1 MKLIKRVRIPVDG
14 LKRLSSIMKYYHLPL
29 EYLELRSTYGAYF
42 RNIWDPWLAKLIKG
56 CPSLKQ
62 ISIERLL
69 EENHPINWRAQE
81 PRGCFSLHRAFQSRV
96 IKRRAYFDWLDFP
109 MLVHKVGDIQDEGH
123 ETCAFTVTLSK
134 KKKKGA
140 ELQELTFRWK
150 APMNRMPREV
160 H

>member
-1 MKLIKRVRIPVDG
+1 
-14 LKRLSSIMKYYHLPL
+14 
-29 EYLELRSTYGAYF
+29 
-42 RNIWDPWLAKLIKG
+42 
-56 CPSLKQ
+56 LKQ

-81 PRGCFSLHRAFQSRV
+81 PRGCFSLHRAFQGRV
-96 IKRRAYFDWLDFP
+96 IKKRAYFDWLDFP

-123 ETCAFTVTLSK
+123 ATFSFTVTLS

-140 ELQELTFRWK
+140 ELQELIFQWK
-150 APMNRMPREV
+150 ALTNRMPREK